1 MDAKFMELGRM
12 ETLNTALWGMGM
24 VAILIM
30 KMMKPYF
37 KFFIQWLIQKVAHFF
52 IARRGKTEQE

>member
-1 MDAKFMELGRM
+1 MELGRM